1 MPTVLV
7 VDDSLLD
14 RSLAVGLLEK
24 LPDYT
29 VFQAV
34 DGRDALEQLELHLP
48 DLVVTDMLMPHLDGL
63 QLVAEVREQ
72 YPLVPII
79 LMTSGGSEELAVQA
93 LQQGA
98 ASYVSKRTLVADL
111 VETVDRVLTGSL
123 QVRGRARLANRLSS
137 YHVEFQLEND
147 LSLILALSG
156 FLREEAQRL
165 RLFTHAECLRV
176 GVALEEALLNAYY
189 HGNLEISSEIRE
201 TDHHEYHRLAV
212 ERSGQLPFSDRRI
225 TVSLSID
232 RQQAVYQIA
241 DEGPGFD
248 PATLPDPT
256 DPANLDRPCGRGLLL
271 MRTFMTTVEYNS
283 TGNSVR
289 LTKLRNSES
298 ELLDDDQIDG

>member
-1 MPTVLV
+1 
-7 VDDSLLD
+7 
-14 RSLAVGLLEK
+14 
-24 LPDYT
+24 
-29 VFQAV
+29 
-34 DGRDALEQLELHLP
+34 LELHLP

-111 VETVDRVLTGSL
+111 VETVDRVLTGSM
-123 QVRGRARLANRLSS
+123 QVRGRARLANRLNS

-147 LSLILALSG
+147 LSLIMALSG

-165 RLFTHAECLRV
+165 RLFTQAECLRV

-212 ERSGQLPFSDRRI
+212 ERSGQLPYSDRRI
-225 TVSLSID
+225 RVSLTID

-248 PATLPDPT
+248 PSTLPDPT

-271 MRTFMTTVEYNS
+271 MRTFMTTLEYNA

-298 ELLDDDQIDG
+298 ELLDEDHAAE

>member
-1 MPTVLV
+1 
-7 VDDSLLD
+7 
-14 RSLAVGLLEK
+14 
-24 LPDYT
+24 
-29 VFQAV
+29 
-34 DGRDALEQLELHLP
+34 
-48 DLVVTDMLMPHLDGL
+48 
-63 QLVAEVREQ
+63 
-72 YPLVPII
+72 
-79 LMTSGGSEELAVQA
+79 
-93 LQQGA
+93 
-98 ASYVSKRTLVADL
+98 
-111 VETVDRVLTGSL
+111 
-123 QVRGRARLANRLSS
+123 
-137 YHVEFQLEND
+137 
-147 LSLILALSG
+147 
-156 FLREEAQRL
+156 
-165 RLFTHAECLRV
+165 
-176 GVALEEALLNAYY
+176 VALEEALLNAYY

-248 PATLPDPT
+248 PSTLPDPT